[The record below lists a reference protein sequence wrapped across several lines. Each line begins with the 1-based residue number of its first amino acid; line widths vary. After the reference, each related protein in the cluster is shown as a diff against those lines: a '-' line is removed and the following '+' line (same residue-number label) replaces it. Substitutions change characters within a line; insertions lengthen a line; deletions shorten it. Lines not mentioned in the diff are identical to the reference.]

1 MNRVLRSS
9 LWIGLLSFAITGC
22 DAGTPARRQRALPN
36 GTAVV
41 GFDRGD
47 LAPDIEGTDADGKPF
62 KLSDYRG
69 KVVLLK
75 FWHST

>member
-1 MNRVLRSS
+1 MNRVVRSS
-9 LWIGLLSFAITGC
+9 VWIGLLSVGLAGC
-22 DAGTPARRQRALPN
+22 DSGTPGRRDRPLPN
-36 GTAVV
+36 GSVV
-41 GFDRGD
+41 AGFDRGD